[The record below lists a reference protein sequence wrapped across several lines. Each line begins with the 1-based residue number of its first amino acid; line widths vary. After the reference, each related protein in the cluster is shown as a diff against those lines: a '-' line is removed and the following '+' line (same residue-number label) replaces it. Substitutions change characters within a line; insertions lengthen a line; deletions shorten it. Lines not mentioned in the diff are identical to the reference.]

1 MATLIGALIDVS
13 GSMKISIGENHNYRG
28 SWARSVFCVI
38 DNLIKHD
45 VSSSNH
51 VFALGF
57 GANNTPHSFDILN
70 TIQDLKSKPPSICA
84 NKSHSTRLEEILN
97 ILYRNGAPRIYTW
110 AKMHVLESV
119 ISEDDSKLLL
129 DWLSHDR
136 SFRQKIVDE
145 CLPASCRKPPTPP
158 PPSLTSLLSRAVNTG
173 LSYVQQSA
181 FQASVLFPGAQEWAS
196 GDSIRSVV
204 DKGKRLLPKIH
215 VPVSIGQRAIMDVH
229 QASGILHG
237 CIGQNELS
245 KDRVDEL
252 MKLVEPYIY
261 GGTPLMQT
269 LQAATGLFAMP
280 QFYDYNKLLFI
291 LSDGQP
297 TDGINPPVEEFS
309 RLGVKTVCCYITNNP
324 IGNPKRLYSTGSVC
338 WDRAANLMFNM
349 SSHITT
355 QMIPRTIFSKRGW
368 TIDIDNNETRL
379 FVQVNHPDIIKDV
392 CELATDVVCCQEA
405 LSGVLSSVS
414 LDLYINQANEDFQP
428 EDQEG
433 GTCYANASAA
443 VLHLS
448 MSRIIGREGG
458 CPDFFQLR
466 DEMIAKYGERGAN
479 TVKVIQE
486 FCPRYRLQCKKVNVV
501 EALRA
506 ITKNRPVLARFEL
519 TKNEWATF
527 KRFYK
532 GRRKETLM
540 ASDLDITRRLPWDRL
555 FGHAVVLISFS
566 SRGLRLMNSWGSD
579 WADGGFFT
587 ISNACV
593 LGLEFVDVFWKK
605 QDLKASEIA
614 AYDTYGAGIAQEL
627 ISKLKGLQTA
637 KYQCPMCK
645 KHSDVIEFSGNSLET
660 TCPKCECSFK
670 VKEAGDDLALNL
682 YLLSLSAPH

>member
-1 MATLIGALIDVS
+1 MSMCLCFPDQTWFNMATLIGALVDVS
-13 GSMKISIGENHNYRG
+13 GSMRQSLGDKQNHEE
-28 SWARSVFCVI
+28 SWARSVFSVI
-38 DNLIKHD
+38 DNLVKHD

-57 GANNTPHSFDILN
+57 GARNNPVLFDILK
-70 TIQDLKSKPPSICA
+70 TIQKATPPSVSA
-84 NKSHSTRLEEILN
+84 NLSHSQRLEKILD
-97 ILYRNGAPRIYTW
+97 ILERNGARYVRTW
-110 AKMHVLESV
+110 AQITVLESV
-119 ISEDDSKLLL
+119 VSNEDSVLFL

-136 SFRQKIVDE
+136 WFREKVVYE
-145 CLPASCRKPPTPP
+145 CLPESCRHRQDVASNVKVGMFKLA
-158 PPSLTSLLSRAVNTG
+158 SLV
-173 LSYVQQSA
+173 
-181 FQASVLFPGAQEWAS
+181 PGMQEWAS
-196 GDSIRSVV
+196 VDSIR
-204 DKGKRLLPKIH
+204 DAIYKGKQLFSQIPVQI
-215 VPVSIGQRAIMDVH
+215 VSIDQRAIMDVH
-229 QASGILHG
+229 QASDILHG
-237 CIGQNELS
+237 CIGKNELS

-261 GGTPLMQT
+261 GGTPLMET
-269 LQAATGLFAMP
+269 LQAATGLFALP

-309 RLGVKTVCCYITNNP
+309 VLGVKTVCCYITNNP
-324 IGNPKRLYSTGSVC
+324 IGNPKRLYSTDCAS
-338 WDRAANLMFNM
+338 WDEAAKLMFQM
-349 SSHITT
+349 SSNITT
-355 QMIPRTIFSKRGW
+355 QMIPRTIFRKRGW

-414 LDLYINQANEDFQP
+414 LDLYINQANQGFQP
-428 EDQEG
+428 EEQQG

-448 MSRIIGREGG
+448 MSRIVGREGG

-466 DEMIAKYGERGAN
+466 DEMIAKYGEIGAK
-479 TVKVIQE
+479 TVEVIQE
-486 FCPRYRLQCKKVNVV
+486 FCPRYRLQCKMVNVV
-501 EALRA
+501 EALKA
-506 ITKNRPVLARFEL
+506 ITKKRPVLARFEL

-527 KRFYK
+527 RRFYQ
-532 GRRKETLM
+532 RRPKETLM
-540 ASDLDITRRLPWDRL
+540 ASDLDITRRLPRDRL

-566 SRGLRLMNSWGSD
+566 SRGLRLMNSWGSN

-637 KYQCPMCK
+637 KYQCPVCK